1 MEPWFEVLLLAFL
14 NLLLYNLHFIFSK
27 FNIIGFW
34 LYFQLASF
42 DCFSEFYK
50 VHLGVFIFPS
60 FPYPLTPWCVRRL
73 SEKGRVADSLVNFT
87 VILWDSQGQRLIM
100 SLFIWR
106 HFAESFS
113 FFFFNIFFMVLE
125 LYCRKAGRKRRETGH
140 SHVGVGRRKRARDEN
155 KKGESL
161 KSQSPFSAD
170 KWAVS
175 SDSVTQRTNAWHESV
190 CCSVHL

>member
-1 MEPWFEVLLLAFL
+1 MLKDKHEDKPAEGREIPTLARVSSRSWLKHRKFL
-14 NLLLYNLHFIFSK
+14 HQEIRKGSIGENLTL
-27 FNIIGFW
+27 
-34 LYFQLASF
+34 
-42 DCFSEFYK
+42 
-50 VHLGVFIFPS
+50 
-60 FPYPLTPWCVRRL
+60 PLSPVGL
-73 SEKGRVADSLVNFT
+73 D
-87 VILWDSQGQRLIM
+87 
-100 SLFIWR
+100 
-106 HFAESFS
+106 
-113 FFFFNIFFMVLE
+113 E